1 MSASALLRL
10 VRKKAVFLYGLAKN
24 WIWYGKRP
32 FFCTDWQ
39 KSTVGT
45 EKGRFSVRIGGSSW
59 ESMRNR
65 KNLPQKNKK
74 SLPQKSRK
82 APRKKNKKTLPQ
94 KKEKPPAKIKK
105 ILPHP
110 LPQKIPAKNFN
121 NPLEKLCRG
130 RKFGYICMLLNL

>member
-82 APRKKNKKTLPQ
+82 ASRKKNKKNLPQ
-94 KKEKPPAKIKK
+94 KTNKNP
-105 ILPHP
+105 
-110 LPQKIPAKNFN
+110 PQKSRKTSRTTSRKKFPQKSSTIPGKSYAGVEILAIFV
-121 NPLEKLCRG
+121 C
-130 RKFGYICMLLNL
+130 F